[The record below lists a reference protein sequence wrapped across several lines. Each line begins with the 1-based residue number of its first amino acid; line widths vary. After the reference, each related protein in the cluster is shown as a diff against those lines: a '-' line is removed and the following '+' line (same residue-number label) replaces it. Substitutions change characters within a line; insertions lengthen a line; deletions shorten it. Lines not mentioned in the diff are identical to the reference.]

1 MKTLLAICMIVFS
14 TLVLADQKP
23 AAAPPKSAVTGEVM
37 EVINV
42 ANFTYLRLKTGNGEI
57 WAAIVQSQV
66 QQGATVTIENAIVM
80 SNFESKALKRTFPSI
95 LFGSLSGAT
104 ATPSTAMQSGQPAA
118 PSANSSP
125 SASGSKLMGMSSS
138 LMPKKME
145 STGDV
150 HVKKASGKDAHTV
163 AEVMT
168 KGAELK
174 DKTVEVRG
182 KVVKYNAGIMGK
194 NWIHLRDGS
203 GSVEKETNDILVTSA
218 NPANL
223 GDIIT
228 AKGVVH
234 TDKDFGAGYSYKVL
248 IEDATIQK

>member
-1 MKTLLAICMIVFS
+1 MIVLS
-14 TLVLADQKP
+14 TFVWADQKSP
-23 AAAPPKSAVTGEVM
+23 TTPPKAAVTGEVM

-42 ANFTYLRLKTGNGEI
+42 ANFTYLRLKTGNGDI
-57 WAAIVQSQV
+57 WAAVVQTPI

-95 LFGSLSGAT
+95 IFGSLSGAA
-104 ATPSTAMQSGQPAA
+104 ATPSAAMQASPAMA
-118 PSANSSP
+118 SSASSAP

-145 STGDV
+145 TTGDV

-163 AEVMT
+163 ADVIT
-168 KGAELK
+168 KSTDLK
-174 DKTVEVRG
+174 DKTVVVRG

-203 GSVEKETNDILVTSA
+203 GSVEKDTNDILVTSTS
-218 NPANL
+218 PANV

-234 TDKDFGAGYSYKVL
+234 LDKDFGAGYSYKVL
-248 IEDATIQK
+248 IEDATLQ